1 MDRVKLSIFG
11 VSEIVG
17 LEDVAL
23 LGLVDEQKD
32 RQLVVTCDKKMVCLI
47 KKYMTNEPHVGM
59 LFPQVMADVLKAQ
72 GCYDLE
78 VWITDVNDGEYK
90 TEVVDG
96 ISQKHFPIRCSDGV
110 LFSLVSNAPIYAT
123 GKLMMKQSVPFRLGE
138 SKIGLPL
145 TILSEQMLQM
155 AMKKA
160 IETENFEMA
169 SNLRDELNKRHA
181 DKDNM

>member
-1 MDRVKLSIFG
+1 MDKVKLNIVG
-11 VSEIVG
+11 ISEIVG
-17 LEDVAL
+17 LDDVAL
-23 LGLVDEQKD
+23 LALVDDQKD
-32 RQLVVTCDKKMVCLI
+32 RQLVVTCDKAMVKLI
-47 KKYMTNEPHVGM
+47 KRYMTNEPHVGM

-96 ISQKHFPIRCSDGV
+96 ISQKHFPIRCSDGI
-110 LFSLVSNAPIYAT
+110 LFSLVSNAPIYVP
-123 GKLMMKQSVPFRLGE
+123 GKLMMRQSVPFRLGE

-145 TILSEQMLQM
+145 TVLSEKMLEM
-155 AMKKA
+155 AMQKA

-181 DKDNM
+181 DKEGM

>member
-1 MDRVKLSIFG
+1 MDRVKLIILG
-11 VSEIVG
+11 LSEIVG
-17 LEDVAL
+17 LEELSL
-23 LGLVDEQKD
+23 LALVDEDKD
-32 RQLVVTCDKKMVCLI
+32 RQLVVTCDKAMSKLI
-47 KKYMTNEPHVGM
+47 KRHMTNEPRVGM
-59 LFPQVMADVLKAQ
+59 LYPQVMADVLKAQ

-78 VWITDVNDGEYK
+78 VWITDVQDGEYQ

-96 ISQKHFPIRCSDGV
+96 ISQKHFPIRCSDGI
-110 LFSLVSNAPIYAT
+110 LFSLVSNAPIYAS

-138 SKIGLPL
+138 NKIGLPL

-155 AMKKA
+155 AMQKA

-181 DKDNM
+181 DKESL